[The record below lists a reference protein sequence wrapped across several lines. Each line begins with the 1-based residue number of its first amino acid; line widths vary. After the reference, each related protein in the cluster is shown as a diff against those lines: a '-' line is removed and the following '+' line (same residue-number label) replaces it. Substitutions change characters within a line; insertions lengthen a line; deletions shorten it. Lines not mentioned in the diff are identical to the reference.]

1 MKLIRNMLLSL
12 EILASHKVR
21 TSLSLTGIVVG
32 VGAVVLM
39 GSLGRGAQ
47 QRILGRI
54 RAMGTNLIVVSAGKT
69 QIVAGRQRQMT
80 IVTTLVPDDASQIMK
95 QCPSVE
101 LAAAATRQNLAIRW
115 ESENAMTSVVG
126 MSADGFRIRNIT
138 AASGR
143 LFDSDD
149 GRVRRRVAVVGP
161 TVVQNLF
168 DGTDPV
174 GLTIRI
180 GKVPFEVIGV
190 SAPKGTD
197 VNGADQ
203 DDLILVPLETAL
215 RRLLN
220 VTYVQTIYAQARS
233 SEELNLAEKEIR
245 QILRQRHRLGST
257 PAGGGDTL
265 AGGAGSTLTGETG
278 NLLTGEAGDTQADKA
293 DNQHSKPDDFTIQ
306 NQATLLEAE
315 GETMRSMMLLI
326 GSVAG
331 ISLMVGI
338 FGIMAVMTISV
349 RERRQEIGLRR
360 AVGASRQDIRN
371 QFLAEATILST
382 IGGLSGVLLGIGITY
397 IVATL
402 GYWDALISWPAA
414 VAAMLFSLAAGLV
427 FGIYPAARA
436 AALEPIQA
444 LRAE

>member
-1 MKLIRNMLLSL
+1 MLLSL

-39 GSLGRGAQ
+39 GSIGRGAQ

-54 RAMGTNLIVVSAGKT
+54 RAMGTNLIMVSAGKT
-69 QIVAGRQRQMT
+69 QIIAGRQRQMNT
-80 IVTTLVPDDASQIMK
+80 VTTLVPDDARELMK
-95 QCPSVE
+95 QCPSVK
-101 LAAAATRQNLAIRW
+101 LAAAATRKNLAIRW

-126 MSADGFRIRNIT
+126 MAADGFRIRNIT

-143 LFDSDD
+143 LFDSED
-149 GRVRRRVAVVGP
+149 GRIRRRVAVVGP

-168 DGTDPV
+168 GGADPV

-190 SAPKGTD
+190 STPKGTD
-197 VNGADQ
+197 INGADQ

-220 VTYVQTIYAQARS
+220 VAYVQTIYAQTKS
-233 SEELNLAEKEIR
+233 PEELSSAEQEIR
-245 QILRQRHRLGST
+245 QTLRQRHRLGDM
-257 PAGGGDTL
+257 PGDAWTEWNKRD
-265 AGGAGSTLTGETG
+265 G
-278 NLLTGEAGDTQADKA
+278 
-293 DNQHSKPDDFTIQ
+293 KPDDFTIQ

-315 GETMRSMMLLI
+315 EETMRSMMLLI
-326 GSVAG
+326 GSVAS
-331 ISLMVGI
+331 ISLLVGI

-349 RERRQEIGLRR
+349 RERTKEIGLRR

-371 QFLAEATILST
+371 QFLAESAILST
-382 IGGLSGVLLGIGITY
+382 IGGLCGVLAGIGITY
-397 IVATL
+397 AVAAL
-402 GYWDALISWPAA
+402 GYWEVIISWPAA
-414 VAAMLFSLAAGLV
+414 AAAIFFSLAAGLL

>member
-1 MKLIRNMLLSL
+1 MKLIRNTLLSL

-21 TSLSLTGIVVG
+21 TGLSLIGIVVG

-47 QRILGRI
+47 ARILGRI

-69 QIVAGRQRQMT
+69 QIIAGRQRQMT

-95 QCPSVE
+95 HCPSVE

-126 MSADGFRIRNIT
+126 MAADGFRIRNIT

-143 LFDSDD
+143 LFDSEDS
-149 GRVRRRVAVVGP
+149 RARRRVAVVGP

-168 DGTDPV
+168 DGADPV

-190 SAPKGTD
+190 SAPRGTD

-233 SEELNLAEKEIR
+233 SEGLNLAEKEIR
-245 QILRQRHRLGST
+245 QILRQHHRLG
-257 PAGGGDTL
+257 
-265 AGGAGSTLTGETG
+265 E
-278 NLLTGEAGDTQADKA
+278 NVAD
-293 DNQHSKPDDFTIQ
+293 KPDDFTIQ

-331 ISLMVGI
+331 ISLLVGV
-338 FGIMAVMTISV
+338 FGILAVMTISV
-349 RERRQEIGLRR
+349 RERRREIGLRR
-360 AVGASRQDIRN
+360 AIGASRHDIRN
-371 QFLAEATILST
+371 QFLAESAILSA
-382 IGGLSGVLLGIGITY
+382 IGGLCGVLLGVGITY
-397 IVATL
+397 AVALL
-402 GYWDALISWPAA
+402 GYWDALISWPSAA
-414 VAAMLFSLAAGLV
+414 VAMLFSLAAGVV